1 VIEANETAIDSLA
14 LTSLSGVSIT
24 SPVDNQLLTY
34 NGTNWVNEGLPQM
47 SFTASETITASDAT
61 WTVPSLGSPVVK
73 VTVIGGGGGGGA
85 AQSNVGAAG
94 GTTTFNAGGAG
105 TVTAVGGGGGGGG
118 RQTTAGLSG
127 TLGLASANGGQSASA
142 QSDFEMSGQ
151 PGNGGYITV
160 AYLNLTDVA
169 TVNVTVGAGGAGGA
183 AGLLAGGAGGRGE
196 VIVEYVAGA

>member
-47 SFTASETITASDAT
+47 SFTASTTITSSDAT

-85 AQSNVGAAG
+85 NSGANGATG

-105 TVTAVGGGGGGGG
+105 TVTATGGVGGFHAFQTANGRAGALGFASSNGGGAMLVNTGDRTSTAGIGG
-118 RQTTAGLSG
+118 RIIVS
-127 TLGLASANGGQSASA
+127 
-142 QSDFEMSGQ
+142 
-151 PGNGGYITV
+151 
-160 AYLNLTDVA
+160 YLDLTDISS
-169 TVNVTVGAGGAGGA
+169 VNVTVGAGGAGGVN
-183 AGLLAGGAGGRGE
+183 AGNAGGNGGRGE
-196 VIVEYVAGA
+196 VIFEYVAGA